1 MEYSEV
7 LKKNKDLDLRRFGKN
22 EYTKALAK
30 STAISE
36 EEVSQEPAQAA
47 YLPIYPFVLGEL
59 VGFLEGSNV
68 NYGNIGLVSSETPI
82 PPGSIKDWLQENVV
96 TSLEKYLYPILKY
109 DENIVTQ
116 YADNEQKGMYIE
128 AYKSDYIVCFG
139 KFANTLEEIEIEG
152 EKYLI
157 QYYIGE

>member
-1 MEYSEV
+1 MKYSEV

-30 STAISE
+30 STATSE
-36 EEVSQEPAQAA
+36 EEVPQEPAQAT

-59 VGFLEGSNV
+59 VGFLEQSDV
-68 NYGNIGLVSSETPI
+68 DYGNTGLVSSETPI
-82 PPGSIKDWLQENVV
+82 QPENIKDWLEENAVND
-96 TSLEKYLYPILKY
+96 TKYLYPILKY

-116 YADNEQKGMYIE
+116 YADNDQKGMYIE
-128 AYKSDYIVCFG
+128 AYKSGYIVCFG
-139 KFANTLEEIEIEG
+139 RFSNALEEIEIGG

-157 QYYIGE
+157 QYYYGD